1 MDFGRIAYQKACE
14 IEKQLLGTK
23 DVTSGG
29 LNCFE
34 FNATPSITVSD
45 AATFLIEQIDAE
57 TNDVCLFFKIVA
69 SAQETNESETDSA
82 QESDTVLSVKVLFG
96 NMVVCAKN
104 FTISGQK
111 QEFNVSSVASSAITG
126 KGQLSIV
133 FEATAAVTIDEIN
146 CVGIGAKTSAKSEAI
161 ELRAVMAKDNFA
173 VSFIAN
179 HKLKLGLFSPL
190 ATHIDNE
197 KFADFKTATTH
208 SIAFDSTSNRLY
220 VAFVALDENLYL
232 TYRGANEDVFIES
245 GVTSVCVQS
254 SCDPDESGLIVAYI
268 KNGKAFYRVVS
279 GAVVSNAVEFN
290 VPDAVYARVAGLVSE
305 DNKNYIVLTDETDN
319 NYICSSILSSKT
331 GHLMDYLNL
340 RYEITLLI
348 HSNHETIDKL
358 AFDPIISV
366 IDRVYAPK
374 NNVMQEVTTLEFSAF
389 ASFEAVDVSEDCIKY
404 GIEVD
409 PNSETPNWDTDVVY
423 IDDCVGFTPA
433 SLTGSTS
440 APDFSPGDWADKWP
454 FANLRPCI
462 LNNGEVTAYLNQ
474 QALTQYADGTSTGI
488 DLLTSDPGD
497 IMVEIP
503 KIYYRVS
510 VTQEKK
516 WRFEICNKRRPL
528 FKPYAF
534 MREGKE
540 AEKLYYAMFAA
551 STGTD
556 DVLRSRAGVTKV
568 AVGSR
573 GLDEIKPIVASKG
586 AGWGLPTS
594 YLGTLMGILGSIYL
608 KSISMTQALGK
619 GAQSSTPS
627 TKFNKTGQT
636 LAYPAHTYAYKHTN
650 NNVDRVFN
658 IEGLY
663 SGYISLID
671 GAYAGK
677 DYLGMFDPYGQK
689 CNKPNDERTDYV
701 CMKFNYVSTAS
712 CRGLDHLVNNAWG
725 YLPRSSTGVNE
736 TAINGFDYSRV
747 RINKLGLSTYR
758 VFMPAQVLNVIGAFS
773 FIIAGPELATRFLS
787 VRLIY
792 AKFKEEADEN

>member
-1 MDFGRIAYQKACE
+1 MDFGKIAYQKACE
-14 IEKQLLGTK
+14 IEKQILGAK
-23 DVTSGG
+23 DVTGSG

-34 FNATPSITVSD
+34 FNAAPDINVSD
-45 AATFLIEQIDAE
+45 ETTFSIEQIDAE

-69 SAQETNESETDSA
+69 SAQKNNEGNTSGA
-82 QESDTVLSVKVLFG
+82 VLSVKLLFE
-96 NMVVCAKN
+96 NMVVCTKN

-111 QEFNVSSVASSAITG
+111 QEVTLSSVASSAITG
-126 KGQLSIV
+126 KGQLSVV

-146 CVGIGAKTSAKSEAI
+146 CVGIGAKTNTKSEAI
-161 ELRAVMAKDNFA
+161 ELRAVMAKDNIA
-173 VSFIAN
+173 ISFIAN
-179 HKLKLGLFSPL
+179 HQLKLALFSPL
-190 ATHIDNE
+190 TTHIDNE
-197 KFADFKTATTH
+197 KFADFKTAKTH
-208 SIAFDSTSNRLY
+208 SIAFDNASNRLY
-220 VAFVALDENLYL
+220 VAFVALDGNLFL
-232 TYRGANEDVFIES
+232 TYCGASEDVFIES

-268 KNGKAFYRVVS
+268 KSGKAFYRWVS
-279 GAVVSNAVEFN
+279 GAIVSNAVEFN
-290 VPDAVYARVAGLVSE
+290 VPDAVYVRVAGLVSE
-305 DNKNYIVLTDETDN
+305 DNKNYIVLTDDTEN

-331 GHLMDYLNL
+331 GHLMDYLAL
-340 RYEITLLI
+340 RYEITLLMYS
-348 HSNHETIDKL
+348 HHEVIDKL
-358 AFDPIISV
+358 SLDPIISV
-366 IDRVYAPK
+366 IDRVFAPK
-374 NNVMQEVTTLEFSAF
+374 NNVMQEVTTLEFGAF
-389 ASFEAVDVSEDCIKY
+389 ASFEAIDVSEGCLKY
-404 GIEVD
+404 GIEVN

-440 APDFSPGDWADKWP
+440 APVFSAGDWADKWP
-454 FANLRPCI
+454 YVNLRPCI

-474 QALTQYADGTSTGI
+474 QDLTQYADGTSTGI
-488 DLLTSDPGD
+488 NLLTSDPGD

-534 MREGKE
+534 IREGKE

-551 STGTD
+551 STGTG
-556 DVLRSRAGVTKV
+556 DVLRSRAGVTKM

-619 GAQSSTPS
+619 GAQVSTPS

-636 LAYPAHTYAYKHTN
+636 LAYPAHTYAYKNTN

-677 DYLGMFDPYGQK
+677 DYLAMFDPYGQK
-689 CNKPNDERTDYV
+689 CNKPNNALTDYI
-701 CMKFNYVSTAS
+701 CMKFDYSSIES
-712 CRGLDHLVNNAWG
+712 CRGTDHLVNNAWG
-725 YLPRSSTGVNE
+725 YLPRSSTGVPENE
-736 TAINGFDYSRV
+736 INGFDYSRV

-758 VFMPAQVLNVIGAFS
+758 VFMPAQVQYVIGAFS

-792 AKFKEEADEN
+792 AKFKEEADENQST

>member
-34 FNATPSITVSD
+34 FNATPSIDVSD

-82 QESDTVLSVKVLFG
+82 QESNIVLSVKVLFE

-104 FTISGQK
+104 FTISEQK
-111 QEFNVSSVASSAITG
+111 QEVSLSSVASSAITG
-126 KGQLSIV
+126 KGQLSVV

-197 KFADFKTATTH
+197 KFADFKTAVTH
-208 SIAFDSTSNRLY
+208 SIAFDSASNRLY
-220 VAFVALDENLYL
+220 IAFVGLDENLYL

-268 KNGKAFYRVVS
+268 KNGKAFYRAVS

-340 RYEITLLI
+340 RYEITLLM
-348 HSNHETIDKL
+348 HSNPEAIDKL

-374 NNVMQEVTTLEFSAF
+374 NNVMQEITTIKLGAF

-409 PNSETPNWDTDVVY
+409 PHSETPNWDTDVVY

-462 LNNGEVTAYLNQ
+462 FNNGEVTAYLNQ
-474 QALTQYADGTSTGI
+474 QDLTQYADGTSTGI

-534 MREGKE
+534 MRDGRE

-556 DVLRSRAGVTKV
+556 DVLRSRAGVTKF

-573 GLDEIKPIVASKG
+573 GLDEIKPIVVSKG

-594 YLGTLMGILGSIYL
+594 YLVTLMGILGSIYL

-619 GAQSSTPS
+619 GAQSSTPAA
-627 TKFNKTGQT
+627 KFNKTGQT
-636 LAYPAHTYAYKHTN
+636 LAYPAHTYAYKHVS

-701 CMKFNYVSTAS
+701 CMKFNYTSTAS

>member
-1 MDFGRIAYQKACE
+1 MDFGKIAYQKACE
-14 IEKQLLGTK
+14 IEKQILGAK
-23 DVTSGG
+23 DVTGSG

-34 FNATPSITVSD
+34 FNATPDINVSD
-45 AATFLIEQIDAE
+45 ETTFSIEQIDAE

-69 SAQETNESETDSA
+69 SAQKNNEGNTSGV
-82 QESDTVLSVKVLFG
+82 VLSVKLLFE
-96 NMVVCAKN
+96 NMVVCTKN

-111 QEFNVSSVASSAITG
+111 KEVTLSSVASSAITG
-126 KGQLSIV
+126 KGQLSVV
-133 FEATAAVTIDEIN
+133 FEATATVTIDEIN
-146 CVGIGAKTSAKSEAI
+146 CVGIGAKTNTKSEAI
-161 ELRAVMAKDNFA
+161 ELRAVMAKDNIA
-173 VSFIAN
+173 ISFIAN
-179 HKLKLGLFSPL
+179 HQLKLALFSPL
-190 ATHIDNE
+190 TTHIDNE
-197 KFADFKTATTH
+197 KFADFKTAKTH
-208 SIAFDSTSNRLY
+208 SIAFDNASNRLY
-220 VAFVALDENLYL
+220 VAFVALDGNLFL
-232 TYRGANEDVFIES
+232 TYRGASEDVFIES

-268 KNGKAFYRVVS
+268 KSGKAFYRWVS
-279 GAVVSNAVEFN
+279 GAIVSNAVEFN
-290 VPDAVYARVAGLVSE
+290 VPDAVYVRVAGLVSE
-305 DNKNYIVLTDETDN
+305 DNKNYIVLTDDTEN

-331 GHLMDYLNL
+331 GHLMDYLAL
-340 RYEITLLI
+340 RYEITLLMYS
-348 HSNHETIDKL
+348 HHEAIDKL
-358 AFDPIISV
+358 SLDPIISV
-366 IDRVYAPK
+366 IDRVFAPK
-374 NNVMQEVTTLEFSAF
+374 NNVMQEVTTLEFGAF
-389 ASFEAVDVSEDCIKY
+389 ASFEAIDVSEGCLKY
-404 GIEVD
+404 GIEVN

-440 APDFSPGDWADKWP
+440 APVFSAGDWADKWP
-454 FANLRPCI
+454 YVNLRPCI

-474 QALTQYADGTSTGI
+474 QDLTQYADGTSTGI
-488 DLLTSDPGD
+488 NLLTSDPGD

-551 STGTD
+551 STGTG
-556 DVLRSRAGVTKV
+556 DVLRSRAGVTKM

-619 GAQSSTPS
+619 GAQVSTPS

-636 LAYPAHTYAYKHTN
+636 LAYPAHTYAYKNTN

-677 DYLGMFDPYGQK
+677 DYLAMFDPYGQK
-689 CNKPNDERTDYV
+689 CNKPNNALTDYI
-701 CMKFNYVSTAS
+701 CMKFDYSSIES
-712 CRGLDHLVNNAWG
+712 CRGTDHLVNNAWG
-725 YLPRSSTGVNE
+725 YLPRSSTGEPENE
-736 TAINGFDYSRV
+736 INGFDYSRV

-758 VFMPAQVLNVIGAFS
+758 VFMPAQVQYVIGAFS

-792 AKFKEEADEN
+792 AKFKEEADENQST